1 MYFPT
6 YSHGKPYRIT
16 VGFLLN
22 NNFIPS
28 SRKSSSESSDEEV
41 EYDDKDDPDYVP
53 EEEEEEE
60 DDEDESDEDEE
71 EQWRNEIAEE
81 EDVTIIDLQQKFIS
95 NVDGINRLIMD
106 MNKVVMK
113 CDSFETKGTLSLAHF
128 LAFIRFILIWLT

>member
-1 MYFPT
+1 M
-6 YSHGKPYRIT
+6 
-16 VGFLLN
+16 
-22 NNFIPS
+22 
-28 SRKSSSESSDEEV
+28 

-71 EQWRNEIAEE
+71 EQWQNEIAEE